1 MRKPESRKKRR
12 IATAKRAIKRN
23 RRNTKDFKKIVEKR
37 LNVKKKI
44 KEAEQRKFTQHLNDL
59 LGKK

>member
-1 MRKPESRKKRR
+1 MRKPEASRKRR
-12 IATAKRAIKRN
+12 VAAAKRALKRS
-23 RRNTKDFKKIVEKR
+23 RRNTNDFKKIVQKR
-37 LNVKKKI
+37 LVVKKKI